1 MANIFETNT
10 MTGASSAEEQ
20 ARKSKR
26 KGKQLHWNN
35 IKESN
40 KIEAATNEIK
50 SNQVKTNVGF
60 CAGGKTGGPGEKT
73 SQSRVK
79 NQQTQATYDAE
90 TGNRTTLVEGAR
102 SHYCANPALEKRSLI
117 ASDKS
122 HRDTPCF
129 KLCVLSGNESNV
141 LRPLHIS
148 FSTRSLWISNG
159 LESLSTTMDSKETDR
174 GSHWSN
180 KALRWTR
187 PSVCLLSLADIFRF
201 RDFTIWSVLIL
212 SL

>member
-1 MANIFETNT
+1 

-60 CAGGKTGGPGEKT
+60 CGGGKTGGPGEKT
-73 SQSRVK
+73 SQSRVE

-90 TGNRTTLVEGAR
+90 TGNWTTLVEGAR
-102 SHYCANPALEKRSLI
+102 SHYCANPDILKSVHWLLQI
-117 ASDKS
+117 SPIDTHLASS
-122 HRDTPCF
+122 FVSCQATSRMFLGRYTSVF
-129 KLCVLSGNESNV
+129 
-141 LRPLHIS
+141 PLAR
-148 FSTRSLWISNG
+148 F
-159 LESLSTTMDSKETDR
+159 EFPMDSEVCQRPWTAKRRTGEAIDR
-174 GSHWSN
+174 T
-180 KALRWTR
+180 KL
-187 PSVCLLSLADIFRF
+187 
-201 RDFTIWSVLIL
+201 
-212 SL
+212 